1 MSTIRSDAGRRCQRI
16 QLFVTRVARIANE
29 GTGRTIDFM
38 TDILETSIA
47 VVTVTDGA
55 RDTVLSARAAE
66 LDADALA
73 LWLEVGSTNGPRWSY
88 EMYFQPLAEAAAAD
102 HIEDAGGGLS
112 FVIPSAS
119 IDRLRGATL
128 DLATDGSGMV
138 LLNPNEPAKPEAR
151 PMPTFTTEAL
161 SGPVA
166 ERVLHIIETQ
176 VNPSIASHGGFATLV
191 GIDGDAAYI
200 TMGGGCQG
208 CAMSKATL
216 KQGIEVA
223 IKDACPE
230 ILQVIDVTDHASGDN
245 PFYN

>member
-1 MSTIRSDAGRRCQRI
+1 MTKRANVRRTAS
-16 QLFVTRVARIANE
+16 QLV
-29 GTGRTIDFM
+29 TGRTIEAM
-38 TDILETSIA
+38 TDILETA
-47 VVTVTDGA
+47 LTVVTVSDGA
-55 RDTVLSARAAE
+55 RETVLGARDAE
-66 LDADALA
+66 LDASALA
-73 LWLEVGSTNGPRWSY
+73 LWLEVGSTTGPRWAY
-88 EMYFQPLAEAAAAD
+88 DMYFQPLAEAAAAD
-102 HIEDAGGGLS
+102 HIEDAGSGLS
-112 FVIPSAS
+112 LVIPAAS
-119 IDRLRGATL
+119 IERLRGATL

-138 LLNPNEPAKPEAR
+138 LLNPNEPAKPEPK
-151 PMPTFTTEAL
+151 PMPKFTGDAL
-161 SGPVA
+161 TGPVA

-223 IKDACPE
+223 IKDACPG

>member
-1 MSTIRSDAGRRCQRI
+1 M
-16 QLFVTRVARIANE
+16 
-29 GTGRTIDFM
+29 GTM
-38 TDILETSIA
+38 TDMIDTSLV
-47 VVTVTDGA
+47 VVTVSDSA
-55 RDTVLSARAAE
+55 RETVLDARSAE
-66 LDADALA
+66 LDADTLA
-73 LWLEVGSTNGPRWSY
+73 LWLEVGSTTGPRWAY
-88 EMYFQPLAEAAAAD
+88 EMYFQPAAEAAAGD
-102 HIEDAGGGLS
+102 HIDDAGNGLS
-112 FVIPSAS
+112 LVIPAS
-119 IDRLRGATL
+119 SVDRLRGATL
-128 DLATDGSGMV
+128 DLAADGSGMV
-138 LLNPNEPAKPEAR
+138 LLNPNEPAKPEPR
-151 PMPTFTTEAL
+151 PMPTFTGEAL

-191 GIDGDAAYI
+191 GVDGDAAYI

-230 ILQVIDVTDHASGDN
+230 ILQVIDVTDHASGDS